1 MRQVVIPNDR
11 LIREL
16 KNTLILQDLSSR
28 ELKRFAAICE
38 VREYEAGERLVE
50 QDSIGPDLD
59 ILLEG
64 SVDISL
70 RGKDGIDRVVNTIQK
85 GDVLGEASIFT
96 SLPRTA
102 SAISGTSCLVAA
114 VNRDRLFAYCDRNAK
129 AGLKIFT
136 FVIYSLLKRLGAT
149 TRDLVTER
157 ESVVTR
163 DELERM
169 RSSFPQSLEDM
180 LEI

>member
-1 MRQVVIPNDR
+1 MRKVEISRDR

-16 KNTLILQDLSSR
+16 KNTLILQDLSPR

-38 VREYEAGERLVE
+38 IREYGAGERLVE

-70 RGKDGIDRVVNTIQK
+70 RGKDGVERVVNTIQK

-114 VNRDRLFAYCDRNAK
+114 VNRDRLFAFCDRNAK